1 MDVIRSISKIRKKS
15 LEIQS
20 RGKSIA
26 LVPTMGSLHDGHLAL
41 IDYAKKK
48 ADIVV
53 VSIFVNPTQFN
64 EIEDFNHYP
73 RNENQDID
81 FVLKNLQILFLFP
94 RKKKF

>member
-1 MDVIRSISKIRKKS
+1 
-15 LEIQS
+15 
-20 RGKSIA
+20 
-26 LVPTMGSLHDGHLAL
+26 MGSLHDGHLAL
-41 IDYAKKK
+41 IDYAKRKL
-48 ADIVV
+48 ILLLSVF
-53 VSIFVNPTQFN
+53 FVNPTQFN